1 MVRFI
6 AVESLLLGCLLFL
19 AGYVFWESAGGGSSG
34 ATSWLHR
41 LESGRPGTG
50 GSAIFA
56 AAVAGICAVPIILYW
71 FLQWRGMTGGSF
83 WMVTLAVL
91 LLQAPAVL
99 AHNQLNW
106 LSFWRGPSPPPEL
119 SLAAAGGLFL
129 LSLALLAALHRA
141 AEIRRLRARLGT
153 LHLES
158 GEQRQVIAGEVV
170 TLAGLVGLSLVITA
184 ALLSVGVALAQL
196 DNLMVRSPWTV
207 LTFGAAA
214 LFLMAGS
221 LYLLLRVRQGE

>member
-19 AGYVFWESAGGGSSG
+19 AGYVFWESAGGGPG
-34 ATSWLHR
+34 EATSWLAP
-41 LESGRPGTG
+41 LAPGSGRGVLL
-50 GSAIFA
+50 A
-56 AAVAGICAVPIILYW
+56 AVVAGICAIPIILYW

-99 AHNQLNW
+99 AHNHLNW
-106 LSFWRGPSPPPEL
+106 VSFWRGPSPPPEL
-119 SLAAAGGLFL
+119 SLVAAGGLFL
-129 LSLALLAALHRA
+129 LSLALLATLHRA
-141 AEIRRLRARLGT
+141 AEIRRLRGRLET

-158 GEQRQVIAGEVV
+158 GEQHQVIASEVV

-184 ALLSVGVALAQL
+184 ALLSVGAALAQL

-207 LTFGAAA
+207 LTFGATA
-214 LFLMAGS
+214 LFLVAGS